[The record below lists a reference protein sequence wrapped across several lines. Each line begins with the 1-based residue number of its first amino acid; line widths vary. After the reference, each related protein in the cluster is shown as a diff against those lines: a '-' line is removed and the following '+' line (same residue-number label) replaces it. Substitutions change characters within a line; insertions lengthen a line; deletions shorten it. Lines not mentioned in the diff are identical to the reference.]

1 MIQNSTDFIKTVP
14 EHGPC
19 FICGSQ
25 NPHNVGL
32 RWQVTTSED
41 KGVLL
46 FSQFS
51 VTIAQQ
57 GPPGHAH
64 GGASAAVL
72 DESMGCVCFQSGYPV
87 LVANLNVNYHL
98 PVPLNLPLL
107 VESWVAQTEG
117 RKVYAQSHL
126 LLPGGETA
134 VSAKGLFIHSPN
146 IFRDS
151 PFQAIN
157 KS

>member
-1 MIQNSTDFIKTVP
+1 MQNSTDFIKTVP

-32 RWQVTTSED
+32 RWHVHSDAE
-41 KGVLL
+41 KGLVLV
-46 FSQFS
+46 SQFS
-51 VTIAQQ
+51 FTLAQQ
-57 GPPGHAH
+57 GPPGYAH

-72 DESMGCVCFQSGYPV
+72 DESMGCICFQSGYQV

-98 PVPLNLPLL
+98 PVPLDKPLR
-107 VESWVAQTEG
+107 VESWVGKMDG
-117 RKVYAQSHL
+117 RKVYAHSRL
-126 LLPGGETA
+126 LLPGKETA
-134 VSAKGLFIHSPN
+134 VSASGLFIHSPK
-146 IFRDS
+146 IFLNSD
-151 PFQAIN
+151 FQAIS